1 MKKVASKAYKGFDI
15 LLKKQQG
22 LYKDFMRVFVK
33 ELAREEVKGIEG
45 ELNGLV
51 NKATDMKDVFQDYI

>member
-1 MKKVASKAYKGFDI
+1 
-15 LLKKQQG
+15 
-22 LYKDFMRVFVK
+22 MRVFVK